1 MPITR
6 CIPKQLTVRRLGPH
20 AKAAKPASC
29 PLEGG
34 SSYGKGDILAALTDI
49 DPDDPELIPLLA
61 KSLDDP
67 KNWRAIRILGERGP
81 RAKQVLG
88 KLETR
93 LLNRPDKDE
102 GWERACK
109 RGSACDRGPYRP
121 GSPSWPPSC

>member
-1 MPITR
+1 MVPTR
-6 CIPKQLTVRRLGPH
+6 KPRNPLRARL
-20 AKAAKPASC
+20 K
-29 PLEGG
+29 EEDD
-34 SSYGKGDILAALTDI
+34 YGKGDILAALTDI

-102 GWERACK
+102 GWNALPNAMTSWK
-109 RGSACDRGPYRP
+109 TSVSP
-121 GSPSWPPSC
+121 GLPSWPPSC